1 MVNNI
6 LKNIVKVVFN
16 LQVIN
21 AFGKFFIIFIF
32 LTPKR
37 SLVLIE
43 TIFARPLSQSK
54 MFFVA

>member
-6 LKNIVKVVFN
+6 LRNIVKVVFN

-21 AFGKFFIIFIF
+21 AFGKFFIFIF

-43 TIFARPLSQSK
+43 TIFAGPLSQSK

>member
-21 AFGKFFIIFIF
+21 AFGKFFVIFIF
-32 LTPKR
+32 LTPKP